1 MDKKVSVV
9 MSIYSE
15 PISWIEKSIRSILNQ
30 SFKNIEFVIIIDN
43 PDNLEAIGYVES
55 LKKQDDRVVVI
66 RNDSNIGLG
75 NSLNKGIQKASG
87 DYIARMDADDISMR
101 NRIEEEVKFLEKN
114 KLDLVA
120 TNIMDMDMSGEL
132 TGKGTNYPT
141 TNDKIE
147 KYLKYGSCLPHPTWL
162 GKRSLF
168 LENPYSSLRACQDYE
183 LVARLAQK
191 GYRLGVVPQALLHY
205 RLNKNS
211 ISSKKKVFQ
220 KTVSFY
226 VRDCYKN
233 KRKIS
238 FSDLESFLQSSE
250 GKKKTASLEQYYS
263 KVSKLKDLYK
273 RKEYLNFLFR
283 GMCLFFQSKEAR
295 DVLKEVF
302 VTRFI

>member
-1 MDKKVSVV
+1 

-43 PDNLEAIGYVES
+43 PNNLELIGYVES
-55 LKKQDDRVVVI
+55 LKKQDNRVVVI

-75 NSLNKGIQKASG
+75 NSLNKGIQEASG
-87 DYIARMDADDISMR
+87 DYIARMDADDISMS

-132 TGKGTNYPT
+132 TGKGTNYPA
-141 TNDKIE
+141 TNNKIK

-162 GKRSLF
+162 GRRSLF
-168 LENPYSSLRACQDYE
+168 LENPYSPLRACQDYE
-183 LVARLAQK
+183 LVARLAQR
-191 GYRLGVVPQALLHY
+191 GYKLGVISEPLLYY
-205 RLNKNS
+205 RLNNNS
-211 ISSKKKVFQ
+211 ISSRKKVFQ

-233 KRKIS
+233 KREIS

-263 KVSKLKDLYK
+263 RVSKLKDLYK
-273 RKEYLNFLFR
+273 GKKYPNFLFR
-283 GMCLFFQSKEAR
+283 GICLFFQSKEAR
-295 DVLKEVF
+295 DVLKEIF

>member
-30 SFKNIEFVIIIDN
+30 SFKNIEFIIVVDN

-162 GKRSLF
+162 GKKNVF
-168 LENPYSSLRACQDYE
+168 LENPYSPLRACQDYE

-191 GYRLGVVPQALLHY
+191 GYKLGVLPEALLQY
-205 RLNKNS
+205 RLNNNS

-226 VRDCYKN
+226 VRDCYKSEKDISYSN
-233 KRKIS
+233 LEAFLNSAQGRRKREC
-238 FSDLESFLQSSE
+238 LEKYYLSVNELKESYRKNRYVDFLIK
-250 GKKKTASLEQYYS
+250 GINL
-263 KVSKLKDLYK
+263 
-273 RKEYLNFLFR
+273 FLR
-283 GMCLFFQSKEAR
+283 SKEAR
-295 DVLKEVF
+295 DVLKEILI
-302 VTRFI
+302 TKII